1 MPQPVQDHS
10 HKYAFI
16 IPAYKMPILLIHFK
30 VSDRS
35 VDQLLHHTLCG
46 MIQIIGKYI
55 PLDRTVQM
63 YHGFFVLLNCIDK
76 DFHTVAD

>member
-1 MPQPVQDHS
+1 
-10 HKYAFI
+10 
-16 IPAYKMPILLIHFK
+16 MPIFLIHFEI
-30 VSDRS
+30 SDRP

-55 PLDRTVQM
+55 PLDRGGTDVSWL
-63 YHGFFVLLNCIDK
+63 FVLLNCVDK